1 MGRPRKVVPPEKI
14 PASKESFKG
23 ERGGNNAHKGSIS
36 IRPGTVH
43 LSPLGQS
50 KEIVMPSD
58 THPVTP
64 ATEYRVI
71 EVAKMITEG
80 KSKQTCLEHI
90 QEAQGCG
97 LQQARYYYQAAL
109 NWLIPDDLPAYKQ
122 GLLQANLERL
132 ESIVED
138 CIKKK
143 DDKSHG
149 SDFLRVAKDA
159 IAEMNK
165 VLGVGHG
172 RVVVAENADGDKAIE
187 ISFS

>member
-1 MGRPRKVVPPEKI
+1 MGRPKKVVSPEKI

-43 LSPLGQS
+43 TTPLGQS
-50 KEIVMPSD
+50 KEIVAPGNAFS
-58 THPVTP
+58 TTP

-71 EVAKMITEG
+71 ETAKMITEG

-90 QEAQGCG
+90 QQAQGCG
-97 LQQARYYYQAAL
+97 LQQARMYYQAAL

-122 GLLQANLERL
+122 GLLAANLERL
-132 ESIVED
+132 ETIVED
-138 CIKKK
+138 CISKK

-149 SDFLRVAKDA
+149 ADYLRCAKDA
-159 IAEMNK
+159 LAEMNK

-172 RVVVAENADGDKAIE
+172 RVVVAESADGDKAIE

>member
-1 MGRPRKVVPPEKI
+1 MARPKKVAAPEKV

-43 LSPLGQS
+43 TTPLGQS
-50 KEIVMPSD
+50 KEIVPPGNAFS
-58 THPVTP
+58 VTP

-71 EVAKMITEG
+71 ETAKMITEG

-90 QEAQGCG
+90 QKAQGCG
-97 LQQARYYYQAAL
+97 LQQARMYYQAAL

-122 GLLQANLERL
+122 GLLQANIERL
-132 ESIVED
+132 EGIIED
-138 CIKKK
+138 CIERK
-143 DDKSHG
+143 DDKAHG
-149 SDFLRVAKDA
+149 SDYMRVAKDA
-159 IAEMNK
+159 IAEINK

-172 RVVVAENADGDKAIE
+172 RVVVAESAEGDKTVEIE
-187 ISFS
+187 FN